1 MDYLK
6 GQPVGV
12 VALGIW
18 MHRTS
23 LSSMERTANSR
34 PRVEGSGRSL
44 LDSGSFINPVKGS
57 PVRVSPFPWTIRHKR
72 RRAIMVRLLRE
83 LVNGASINDLQRLL
97 SDPDTGKKC
106 GVSRIYSR
114 IFFLEKILL
123 AFERAK
129 LQDWK
134 AKEDASDRFSH
145 MRIAHDDV
153 VISVNWE
160 SRFDR
165 RLTPLHCSVS
175 ADIRSG
181 YVFRIDANFDPRVDP
196 AAFFEEHYLD
206 VAGQPRNIRKQYT
219 QKSGKVVSAPLLH
232 FQRPSGRFDEAAF
245 FASAESSWRVFEEK
259 LKKAY
264 EEDIS
269 CGIDLPDDVQQ
280 GLWES
285 GARRRVLNEIRNGYF
300 GLVDTNR
307 DHRGSFKG
315 VVVKQTYTKAAHLA
329 CLRKMLPDG
338 KITLVGEQEAAMV
351 RVVPHIFRDLIR
363 EDKFEWFV
371 MSFDK
376 EASTPT
382 NQSRIKKFEKAFE
395 EFGEIQTRIVGEELP
410 RWELLRRFCAAGL
423 MPAVKTDS
431 QDAVHPFP
439 IANFQSA
446 QFPQFWASSPVQHY
460 GETEKTVGFPVLR
473 SK

>member
-1 MDYLK
+1 
-6 GQPVGV
+6 
-12 VALGIW
+12 
-18 MHRTS
+18 
-23 LSSMERTANSR
+23 
-34 PRVEGSGRSL
+34 
-44 LDSGSFINPVKGS
+44 
-57 PVRVSPFPWTIRHKR
+57 
-72 RRAIMVRLLRE
+72 MVRLLRE